1 MNFLEAIWK
10 RLDEWSERTVVQE
23 TRPEDFARATGAA
36 LLALIQSARESLRR
50 AGVNPGDRVALLA
63 PNGIRWT
70 AVDLAIMAEGAIAL
84 PLYPRQAIAELA
96 LILKDAD
103 PVRIIAADRALARA
117 IGPHAGRARVLIFDD
132 VFAPATA
139 AAIPAAETAPAAV
152 PAVTIDP
159 PRPLA
164 AGDPVTL
171 IYTSGTSGVPK
182 GVPLTVA
189 NVDHMLPC
197 TRGRL
202 DELMRAG
209 KHKGVDATTGALA
222 EDAENVFHYLP
233 CCFAGSWIL
242 MLTVLGRDAVLT
254 FSTDLGRLTDEL
266 SDVEPD
272 YFLNVPILLERMR
285 AGIEKKIEERGGIAR
300 RLFVAG
306 RDAYFR
312 RQIGKAEPLDG
323 LRLALANYT
332 VFSNIHKRLGP
343 RLKALICGS
352 APLAVDT
359 QLFFAMLG
367 IPVLQVYGL
376 TETTAICTLDDP
388 ARVVAGRVGPAIPG
402 IEMKL
407 GDDKEIL
414 VRGPNIFP
422 GYWNRPEE
430 TARVLRDGWFHTGDQ
445 GEVDARGNWRI
456 IGRVKNLLILS
467 SGHNVPPEPIEE
479 MLLGAIPGAQQAMVV
494 GNDRPSLAV
503 IVTGEVKPEDVHAA
517 LDRMNSLLPHYERI
531 RAFHVHPEPFT
542 IESGLITANG
552 KLRRDAIQAAL
563 REEIDRLYAEQQAA
577 TPDRKGAGA

>member
-10 RLDEWSERTVVQE
+10 RFEEWHDRAVVQQA
-23 TRPEDFARATGAA
+23 RPENFDRATGGEM
-36 LLALIQSARESLRR
+36 LALIQSAREFLRR

-63 PNGIRWT
+63 PNSIRW
-70 AVDLAIMAEGAIAL
+70 AAADLAIIAEGAIAL
-84 PLYPRQAIAELA
+84 PLNTRQAAVELTV
-96 LILKDAD
+96 ILKDAD
-103 PVRIIAADRALARA
+103 PVLLIAADQDLASIVA
-117 IGPHAGRARVLIFDD
+117 PNAGSARVVLFDE
-132 VFAPATA
+132 VFAAPG
-139 AAIPAAETAPAAV
+139 APAREEI
-152 PAVTIDP
+152 TIDP

-164 AGDPVTL
+164 TNHPVTL
-171 IYTSGTSGVPK
+171 IYTSGTSGEPK

-189 NVDHMLPC
+189 NVEHMLPC
-197 TRGRL
+197 TRSRL

-209 KHKGVDATTGALA
+209 SHKGVDATTGALA
-222 EDAENVFHYLP
+222 EDAESVFHYLP
-233 CCFAGSWIL
+233 CNFAGSWIL

-254 FSTDLGRLTDEL
+254 FSTDLQRLREEM

-285 AGIEKKIEERGGIAR
+285 DKVEKQIEQRGGIAR
-300 RLFVAG
+300 RLFRAG
-306 RDAYFR
+306 RDAYLR
-312 RQIGKAEPLDG
+312 RQVGKPEPFDG

-332 VFSNIHKRLGP
+332 VFSAIHKRLGP
-343 RLKALICGS
+343 RLKGLICGS

-388 ARVVAGRVGPAIPG
+388 AHVVAGRVGPAIPG

-407 GDDKEIL
+407 GDDNEIL

-467 SGHNVPPEPIEE
+467 SGHNVPPEPLEE
-479 MLLGAIPGAQQAMVV
+479 MLLGAIPGAQQAMVI
-494 GNDRPSLAV
+494 GNDRPSLAA
-503 IVTGEVKPEDVHAA
+503 IITGNVKAEDVQAA
-517 LDRMNSLLPHYERI
+517 LDQINARLPHYERI
-531 RAFHVHPEPFT
+531 RAFHICAQPFT
-542 IESGLITANG
+542 IESGLITGMG
-552 KLRRDAIQAAL
+552 KLRRDAIQVAL
-563 REEIDRLYAEQQAA
+563 REEIERLYARPVDENKKTAV
-577 TPDRKGAGA
+577 

>member
-10 RLDEWSERTVVQE
+10 RLEEWSDRHVVQE
-23 TRPEDFARATGAA
+23 ARPEDFDCVSGGE
-36 LLALIQSARESLRR
+36 LLALIQSTREFLRH
-50 AGVNPGDRVALLA
+50 AGVKPGDRVALLA

-70 AVDLAIMAEGAIAL
+70 AADLAILAEAAIAL
-84 PLYPRQAIAELA
+84 PLNSRQAAGELGV
-96 LILKDAD
+96 ILKDAD
-103 PVRIIAADRALARA
+103 PVLLIAADQALAS
-117 IGPHAGRARVLIFDD
+117 IVSPNAGRARVALFDE
-132 VFAPATA
+132 VFAA
-139 AAIPAAETAPAAV
+139 PAAETEAK
-152 PAVTIDP
+152 IDP

-164 AGDPVTL
+164 ASDPVTL

-189 NVDHMLPC
+189 NVDHMLSC

-222 EDAENVFHYLP
+222 EETENVFQYLP

-242 MLTVLGRDAVLT
+242 LLTALGRDAVLT
-254 FSTDLGRLTDEL
+254 FSIDLQRLSEEM

-285 AGIEKKIEERGGIAR
+285 SGIEKKIEERGGIAR

-312 RQIGKAEPLDG
+312 GQIGKSEPLDG
-323 LRLALANYT
+323 LRLGLANFT
-332 VFSNIHKRLGP
+332 VFSTIRKRLGP

-414 VRGPNIFP
+414 VRGPNVFP

-430 TARVLRDGWFHTGDQ
+430 TTRVLRDGWFHTGDQ
-445 GEVDARGNWRI
+445 GEVDANGNWRI

-467 SGHNVPPEPIEE
+467 SGHNVPPEPLED

-503 IVTGEVKPEDVHAA
+503 IITGDVKSEDVQAA
-517 LDRMNSLLPHYERI
+517 LDRMNSLLPHFERI
-531 RAFHVHPEPFT
+531 RAFHIRPEPFT
-542 IESGLITANG
+542 IESGLITGMG

-563 REEIDRLYAEQQAA
+563 RDEIDRLYATQAA
-577 TPDRKGAGA
+577 APDRKSAGA

>member
-1 MNFLEAIWK
+1 MNFLEGIWK
-10 RLDEWSERTVVQE
+10 RLEEWHDRSVVQE
-23 TRPEDFARATGAA
+23 ARQEDFDRATGGE
-36 LLALIQSARESLRR
+36 LLALIHAARESLRR

-84 PLYPRQAIAELA
+84 PLYPRQAIDELA
-96 LILKDAD
+96 LIVKDAD
-103 PVRIIAADRALARA
+103 PVRIIAADRALART
-117 IGPHAGRARVLIFDD
+117 IEPHAGRARVLRFDD

-139 AAIPAAETAPAAV
+139 VDIPAVKETPAAT
-152 PAVTIDP
+152 PAAKIDP

-164 AGDPVTL
+164 ANDPVTL

-202 DELMRAG
+202 DELMRL
-209 KHKGVDATTGALA
+209 HETKGASATTGAMA
-222 EDAENVFHYLP
+222 EQPESVFHYLP

-254 FSTDLGRLTDEL
+254 YSTDLQRLSDEL
-266 SDVEPD
+266 SEVEPD

-285 AGIEKKIEERGGIAR
+285 AKIEKQMEGRGGIAR
-300 RLFVAG
+300 RLFQGG

-312 RQIGKAEPLDG
+312 RQVGKPEPLDG
-323 LRLALANYT
+323 LRLGLANYT
-332 VFSNIHKRLGP
+332 VFPAIRKRLGP

-352 APLAVDT
+352 APLAVET

-388 ARVVAGRVGPAIPG
+388 AHVVAGRVGPAIPG

-407 GDDKEIL
+407 GEDKEIL

-430 TARVLRDGWFHTGDQ
+430 TARVLRDGWFRTGDQ

-479 MLLGAIPGAQQAMVV
+479 MLLGAIPGAQQAMVI
-494 GNDRPSLAV
+494 GNDRPSLAA
-503 IVTGEVKPEDVHAA
+503 IITGEVKSEDVEAA
-517 LDRMNSLLPHYERI
+517 LETINSRLPHYERI
-531 RAFHVHPEPFT
+531 RAYHIHPEPFT

-552 KLRRDAIQAAL
+552 KLRRDAIQSAL
-563 REEIDRLYAEQQAA
+563 QEEIGRLYAEQQPAPGGKTA
-577 TPDRKGAGA
+577 SA

>member
-1 MNFLEAIWK
+1 MNFLETIWK
-10 RLDEWSERTVVQE
+10 RLEEWNDRAVVQE
-23 TRPEDFARATGAA
+23 ARPDDFDRATGRE
-36 LLALIQSARESLRR
+36 LLGLIQSARESLRR
-50 AGVNPGDRVALLA
+50 GDVKPGDRVALFA

-70 AVDLAIMAEGAIAL
+70 AIDLAIMAEGAIAV

-96 LILKDAD
+96 LIVKDAD
-103 PVRIIAADRALARA
+103 PVRIITADRTLSRA
-117 IGPHAGRARVLIFDD
+117 IEPHAGRARVLRFDD
-132 VFAPATA
+132 VFAPPTE
-139 AAIPAAETAPAAV
+139 AAIPAAEPAPAM
-152 PAVTIDP
+152 PAGKIDP

-164 AGDPVTL
+164 ANDPVTL

-202 DELMRAG
+202 DELMQQAS
-209 KHKGVDATTGALA
+209 KNKGTTATTGAMA
-222 EDAENVFHYLP
+222 EQPESVFHYLP

-254 FSTDLGRLTDEL
+254 YSTDLQRLSEEM

-285 AGIEKKIEERGGIAR
+285 AKIEQQIGERGGIAR
-300 RLFVAG
+300 RLFHAG

-312 RQIGKAEPLDG
+312 RQVGKPEPLDD
-323 LRLALANYT
+323 LRLGLANYT
-332 VFSNIHKRLGP
+332 VFAAIRKHLGP

-422 GYWNRPEE
+422 GYWNRPDE

-467 SGHNVPPEPIEE
+467 SGHNVPPERIEE

-494 GNDRPSLAV
+494 GNDRPSLAA
-503 IVTGEVKPEDVHAA
+503 IITGDVKSADVDAA
-517 LDRMNSLLPHYERI
+517 IEAINARLPHFERI
-531 RAFHVHPEPFT
+531 RAYHIHPEPFT
-542 IESGLITANG
+542 IESALITANG
-552 KLRRDAIQAAL
+552 KLRREAIQSAL
-563 REEIDRLYAEQQAA
+563 REEIDRLYAKPVEENR
-577 TPDRKGAGA
+577 RKVV

>member
-10 RLDEWSERTVVQE
+10 RLEEWHDRPVIQE
-23 TRPEDFARATGAA
+23 AQPEDFDRATGGE
-36 LLALIQSARESLRR
+36 LLALIQSAREFLRR
-50 AGVNPGDRVALLA
+50 ANVKSGDRVALLA

-70 AVDLAIMAEGAIAL
+70 AADLAIMAEAAIAL
-84 PLYPRQAIAELA
+84 PLYPRQARAELA
-96 LILKDAD
+96 VIVKDAD
-103 PVRIIAADRALARA
+103 PVVLIAADQALATA
-117 IGPHAGRARVLIFDD
+117 IAPHAGGARVVLYDE
-132 VFAPATA
+132 VFA
-139 AAIPAAETAPAAV
+139 APAATPEV
-152 PAVTIDP
+152 KIDT

-164 AGDPVTL
+164 ASDPVTL

-202 DELMRAG
+202 DELMRTG

-222 EDAENVFHYLP
+222 EETESVFHYLP

-242 MLTVLGRDAVLT
+242 LLTVLGREAVLT
-254 FSTDLGRLTDEL
+254 FSTDLQRLTDEL
-266 SDVEPD
+266 SDVEPH
-272 YFLNVPILLERMR
+272 YFLNVPILLERIR

-300 RLFVAG
+300 RLFHAG

-312 RQIGKAEPLDG
+312 AQIGKAEPLDG
-323 LRLALANYT
+323 LRLGLANYS
-332 VFSNIHKRLGP
+332 VFSTIRKRLGP
-343 RLKALICGS
+343 RLKGLICGS
-352 APLAVDT
+352 APLAVET

-407 GDDKEIL
+407 GDDNEIL

-467 SGHNVPPEPIEE
+467 SGHNVPPEPLEE
-479 MLLGAIPGAQQAMVV
+479 RLLGAIPGAQQAMVI
-494 GNDRPSLAV
+494 GNDRPSLAA
-503 IVTGEVKPEDVHAA
+503 IITGNVESEDVEAA
-517 LDRMNSLLPHYERI
+517 LEAINARMPHFERI
-531 RAFHVHPEPFT
+531 RAFHIQPEPFT

-552 KLRRDAIQAAL
+552 KLRRDAIQATL
-563 REEIDRLYAEQQAA
+563 QEEIDRLYATQAA
-577 TPDRKGAGA
+577 APDRKSAGA